1 MSESKKQ
8 SESLKQAV
16 ERVKNHMRVTKVVCT
31 RSVKGRFG
39 DHYVGFSAAWDTI
52 QDDAGGGADL
62 LTAQDGK
69 DAAAVVASGMT
80 IKDARLAALILGMQ
94 ADLAA
99 HDHAC
104 AGSNI
109 TPDQHS
115 GAVAAIK
122 NNYMKL
128 AADLLAPKDE
138 SK

>member
-1 MSESKKQ
+1 MSED
-8 SESLKQAV
+8 LKQAIN
-16 ERVKNHMRVTKVVCT
+16 RVKKHMRVTKVVCT

-52 QDDAGGGADL
+52 QDDSGGGADL
-62 LTAQDGK
+62 LTAQDDQ
-69 DAAAVVASGMT
+69 DAALVVSSGMS
-80 IKDARLAALILGMQ
+80 IKDGRLAALVLGMQ

-109 TPDQHS
+109 TPEQHT
-115 GAVAAIK
+115 GAVSAIK

-128 AADLLAPKDE
+128 MVELLAPKDD